1 VRAAG
6 RPEEGR
12 GRASHRGST
21 KETAMS
27 AWTQD
32 RINLLKR
39 LWPEGLSAETIAL
52 ELGGGLTRNAVL
64 GKVAR
69 LGLSEG
75 RTGGRPR
82 REAAHRETPEPPP
95 AGVATILSVRRKDC
109 RWPYGEPGDA
119 AFSLCGRPSDRGAFC
134 AAHAAIAYR
143 PAPLSVEGLM
153 RLAGVAP

>member
-1 VRAAG
+1 
-6 RPEEGR
+6 
-12 GRASHRGST
+12 
-21 KETAMS
+21 MS
-27 AWTQD
+27 AWTQA

-39 LWPEGLSAETIAL
+39 LWPEGRSAETIAL

-75 RTGGRPR
+75 RTGARTR
-82 REAAHRETPEPPP
+82 REAAHHVAPEPPP
-95 AGVATILSVRRKDC
+95 DGVATILSVRRMDC
-109 RWPYGEPGDA
+109 RWPCGEPGDA
-119 AFSLCGRPSDRGAFC
+119 AFSLCGRPSERGAFC

-143 PAPLSVEGLM
+143 PTPLSVEGLM

>member
-1 VRAAG
+1 
-6 RPEEGR
+6 
-12 GRASHRGST
+12 
-21 KETAMS
+21 MS

-32 RINLLKR
+32 RINLLNR
-39 LWPEGLSAETIAL
+39 LWPEGRSAETIAA

-64 GKVAR
+64 SKVAR

-75 RTGGRPR
+75 RTGARSR
-82 REAAHRETPEPPP
+82 REPTHRDAPAPPP
-95 AGVATILSVRRKDC
+95 DGSATILSVHRTDC

-119 AFSLCGRPSDRGAFC
+119 AFSLCGRPSERGAFC
-134 AAHAAIAYR
+134 GAHAAIAYR

>member
-1 VRAAG
+1 MA
-6 RPEEGR
+6 
-12 GRASHRGST
+12 
-21 KETAMS
+21 

-39 LWPEGLSAETIAL
+39 LWPEGRSAETIAL

-75 RTGGRPR
+75 RTGARTR
-82 REAAHRETPEPPP
+82 REAAHRVAPD
-95 AGVATILSVRRKDC
+95 GVATILSVRRTDC

-119 AFSLCGRPSDRGAFC
+119 AFSLCGRPSERGAFC

-153 RLAGVAP
+153 RLAGVTP

>member
-1 VRAAG
+1 
-6 RPEEGR
+6 
-12 GRASHRGST
+12 
-21 KETAMS
+21 MS

-39 LWPEGLSAETIAL
+39 LWPEGRSAETIAQ

-69 LGLSEG
+69 LGLSEV
-75 RTGGRPR
+75 RTGDRPQR
-82 REAAHRETPEPPP
+82 ATAHRVPPEPPP
-95 AGVATILSVRRKDC
+95 DGVATILSVRRTDC

-119 AFSLCGRPSDRGAFC
+119 AFRLCGRSSERGAFC

-143 PAPLSVEGLM
+143 SAPLSVEDLM
-153 RLAGVAP
+153 RIAGVAP

>member
-1 VRAAG
+1 
-6 RPEEGR
+6 
-12 GRASHRGST
+12 
-21 KETAMS
+21 MS

-39 LWPEGLSAETIAL
+39 LWPEGLSAETIAV
-52 ELGGGLTRNAVL
+52 ELGGGLTCNTVL

-69 LGLSEG
+69 LGLSKG
-75 RTGGRPR
+75 RTRARPR
-82 REAAHRETPEPPP
+82 REPTRRETLEPPP
-95 AGVATILSVRRKDC
+95 AGAATILSVRRTDC

-119 AFSLCGRPSDRGAFC
+119 AFSLCGRPSERGAFC

>member
-1 VRAAG
+1 
-6 RPEEGR
+6 
-12 GRASHRGST
+12 
-21 KETAMS
+21 MS

-39 LWPEGLSAETIAL
+39 LWPEGLSAETIAV

-75 RTGGRPR
+75 RTGARPP
-82 REAAHRETPEPPP
+82 REPTHRDTPEPPP
-95 AGVATILSVRRKDC
+95 AGVATILSVRRTDC

-119 AFSLCGRPSDRGAFC
+119 AFSLCGRPSERGAFC
-134 AAHAAIAYR
+134 AAHAVIAYR
-143 PAPLSVEGLM
+143 PAPLSEEGLM